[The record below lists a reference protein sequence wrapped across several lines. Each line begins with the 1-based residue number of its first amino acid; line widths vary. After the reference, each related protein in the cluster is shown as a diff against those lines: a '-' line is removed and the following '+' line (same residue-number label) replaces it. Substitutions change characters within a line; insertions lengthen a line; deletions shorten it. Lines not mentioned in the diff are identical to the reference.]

1 MIAVVNFT
9 SEGDP
14 FSIRRPA
21 RLIVGFVVIGNL
33 CKFPA
38 TVRISNPYIAIAIL
52 FIFLAGAVRN
62 EGDAFSI
69 RRPLRIAVIPVVPIV
84 RFGNLFDVSRFHLD
98 DPKMRAPVVEPTRV
112 IEFVRGVLVMTH
124 VTAIT
129 AIAGAAITWS
139 RSANDNE
146 ASSIRRPAKKT
157 DSIFQICDA
166 PRFAAA
172 H

>member
-1 MIAVVNFT
+1 MIAFVHFT
-9 SEGDP
+9 SERNP
-14 FSIRRPA
+14 FSVRRPA
-21 RLIVGFVVIGNL
+21 RLIVGFLMIGNL
-33 CKFPA
+33 CQLSA
-38 TVRISNPYIAIAIL
+38 AVRIDHPHIAVAIL
-52 FIFLAGAVRN
+52 FVFLTGTVRN

-84 RFGNLFDVSRFHLD
+84 WFGNLFDVSRFHLD

-139 RSANDNE
+139 HSANDNE
-146 ASSIRRPAKKT
+146 TSS
-157 DSIFQICDA
+157 
-166 PRFAAA
+166 
-172 H
+172 